1 MHTLALSL
9 SLSFSLFPSPL
20 PPSSLTHTHRLMDYD
35 TYTAHDAIGK
45 VYICLNS
52 LADSGS
58 QNTLDGWFPI
68 FDTLHGVRGEVH
80 VIVKVEI
87 IKDQHRFRQ
96 SSCGIRFF
104 ACESKLVYMY
114 IIHVHVS

>member
-1 MHTLALSL
+1 
-9 SLSFSLFPSPL
+9 
-20 PPSSLTHTHRLMDYD
+20 MDYD
-35 TYTAHDAIGK
+35 TYTAHDVIGK

-68 FDTLHGVRGEVH
+68 FDTLHGVRGEAH

-96 SSCGIRFF
+96 SSIGIRFF
-104 ACESKLVYMY
+104 ACESKGMWDHCGYCKIENFHCVF
-114 IIHVHVS
+114 S

>member
-1 MHTLALSL
+1 
-9 SLSFSLFPSPL
+9 
-20 PPSSLTHTHRLMDYD
+20 MDYD

-114 IIHVHVS
+114 IIHVHVSWNDIVQCGVNSAGEN